1 MAFPRIQQARERL
14 PKEIEVEMRA
24 AAPTPVRVPTVLNKE
39 TQGSV
44 RAADSQS
51 AGSLPDEYPVD
62 YVVQSHDHHVE
73 HGRVNIA
80 PEELVDALF
89 FFGIIGKQI
98 CQDRFRMIKS
108 TKVV

>member
-1 MAFPRIQQARERL
+1 
-14 PKEIEVEMRA
+14 MRA

-44 RAADSQS
+44 QGQSADSQS

-80 PEELVDALF
+80 PEELADALF

-98 CQDRFRMIKS
+98 CQDRFRMIS
-108 TKVV
+108 FTKIDIKAEIGKYEAD

>member
-14 PKEIEVEMRA
+14 PKEIEVERRA
-24 AAPTPVRVPTVLNKE
+24 AAPTPVRVPTVLNAGKR
-39 TQGSV
+39 QGQS
-44 RAADSQS
+44 ADSQS

-62 YVVQSHDHHVE
+62 YVVQSHDRHVE

-80 PEELVDALF
+80 PEELADALF

>member
-1 MAFPRIQQARERL
+1 MTTMLNMA
-14 PKEIEVEMRA
+14 
-24 AAPTPVRVPTVLNKE
+24 
-39 TQGSV
+39 
-44 RAADSQS
+44 
-51 AGSLPDEYPVD
+51 
-62 YVVQSHDHHVE
+62 
-73 HGRVNIA
+73 RVNIA